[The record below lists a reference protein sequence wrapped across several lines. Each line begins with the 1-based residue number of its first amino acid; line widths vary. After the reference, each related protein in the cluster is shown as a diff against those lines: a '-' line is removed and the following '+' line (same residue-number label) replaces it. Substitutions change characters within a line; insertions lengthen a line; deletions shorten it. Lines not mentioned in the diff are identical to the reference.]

1 MACFS
6 YLGSEIAR
14 LREARGLTP
23 KNLAQLLG
31 VRVITILN
39 IEAGK
44 FFKAD
49 LLEQILTSLGC
60 RLTIIPDNK
69 GKSFESVQGTMS
81 DDLDSL
87 RWAQANYCASKCQRS

>member
-1 MACFS
+1 MTCFP
-6 YLGSEIAR
+6 YLGSEISR

-31 VRVITILN
+31 VREVTILN

-49 LLEQILTSLGC
+49 LLEQILASLGC
-60 RLTIIPDNK
+60 RLTIIPAN
-69 GKSFESVQGTMS
+69 
-81 DDLDSL
+81 DDRPLE
-87 RWAQANYCASKCQRS
+87 CAENAASYSYNVREAK

>member
-1 MACFS
+1 MTCFP
-6 YLGSEIAR
+6 YLGSEISR

-31 VRVITILN
+31 VREVTILN

-49 LLEQILTSLGC
+49 LLEQILATLGC
-60 RLTIIPDNK
+60 RLTI
-69 GKSFESVQGTMS
+69 S
-81 DDLDSL
+81 DELASQRRTQVDYCQSL
-87 RWAQANYCASKCQRS
+87 CQRSQLGQLQGSKR